1 MDLQGKIEKFNV
13 PEIFQLIAS
22 GKRTGTLGIVRN
34 NQATM
39 FYFKGGQVT
48 YAYLPTNHNR
58 VGERLLQKGFIDNTA
73 LDAALTKQKE
83 SKGENRIGKILIDAK
98 RINEQQLATVLTEQI
113 SDIVYRVMSWD
124 TGLFKFYDDKFPTT
138 EDNSLSLSTESLILD
153 GAKRADELGNLKNK
167 LPLPNTRLAWKH
179 QDDNRKVDLSLDSR
193 EWDILISCNGN
204 HTIDDIINRVDHDPA
219 AVYNALLK
227 FIEMDIIEPVNS
239 DSNKSV
245 DSSHLELQIDILAG
259 LLNRFLDK
267 A

>member
-1 MDLQGKIEKFNV
+1 
-13 PEIFQLIAS
+13 
-22 GKRTGTLGIVRN
+22 
-34 NQATM
+34 
-39 FYFKGGQVT
+39 
-48 YAYLPTNHNR
+48 
-58 VGERLLQKGFIDNTA
+58 
-73 LDAALTKQKE
+73 
-83 SKGENRIGKILIDAK
+83 
-98 RINEQQLATVLTEQI
+98 
-113 SDIVYRVMSWD
+113 
-124 TGLFKFYDDKFPTT
+124 
-138 EDNSLSLSTESLILD
+138 
-153 GAKRADELGNLKNK
+153 
-167 LPLPNTRLAWKH
+167 
-179 QDDNRKVDLSLDSR
+179 VDLSLDSR